1 MLNFI
6 KISTLRWPKTPSL
19 IIFVLV
25 ISAAMAV
32 VRTLRFAGYISI
44 ESQVVAA
51 FVLFALNIG
60 TALVGFFTRQ
70 RTAWLLYLAL
80 TIACMLLL
88 GSSPVSSAWILIKM
102 YAPFPR

>member
-1 MLNFI
+1 MLNSI
-6 KISTLRWPKTPSL
+6 KISTMRWPKTPSL
-19 IIFVLV
+19 TIFVLV

-32 VRTLRFAGYISI
+32 VRALRFADYISI
-44 ESQVVAA
+44 ETQVVAA
-51 FVLFALNIG
+51 FVVFALNIG
-60 TALVGFFTRQ
+60 TALMGFFTRQ
-70 RTAWLLYLAL
+70 RTTWLLYLAL